1 MGEPGRP
8 WIVGLDAARSEVT
21 FWRPA
26 EPEEDIEIP
35 RTLTMPPGELTVVV
49 DDVDVDAMTALLD
62 PDGQHRHA
70 PLHDV
75 LVRGWEPRMPVV
87 APSGR
92 RPKTVR
98 RAAWAAARRLD
109 TLKRRRLR
117 RAGRPLLR
125 PPVWREVFEPA
136 ARVQSVETDNG
147 MHLHFE
153 GGAAQWW

>member
-35 RTLTMPPGELTVVV
+35 RTLTMPGELTLVAE
-49 DDVDVDAMTALLD
+49 DVDVDALRMLGLGD
-62 PDGQHRHA
+62 RREPVG
-70 PLHDV
+70 LHDV
-75 LVRGWEPRMPVV
+75 TLRGWEPRVPVV
-87 APSGR
+87 PRSGR

-117 RAGRPLLR
+117 RAGRSLLR
-125 PPVWREVFEPA
+125 PPVWRETFVPA
-136 ARVQSVETDNG
+136 ARVRSTESPG
-147 MHLHFE
+147 GLHLHVE